1 MEELTNKVTLCEDGK
16 YRWVYPYS
24 LLTNPT
30 VYFTLCKIF
39 GGIALVG
46 IILGYGAD
54 ILRGDFSLILNDI
67 KWWGLAVAVFLVISM
82 LAYLIVAAMY
92 RGKYVV
98 EFTMDENGILHDMVP
113 AQKKKVEVLGA
124 VVAGTGALTGNIART
139 GQGVAIASHTSMQSD
154 FSNVRSV
161 ESLRRWNTIKVNE
174 PFAKNQIYVTKEDF
188 DFVLD
193 YIREHCPKIKK

>member
-113 AQKKKVEVLGA
+113 AQKKKAEVLGA